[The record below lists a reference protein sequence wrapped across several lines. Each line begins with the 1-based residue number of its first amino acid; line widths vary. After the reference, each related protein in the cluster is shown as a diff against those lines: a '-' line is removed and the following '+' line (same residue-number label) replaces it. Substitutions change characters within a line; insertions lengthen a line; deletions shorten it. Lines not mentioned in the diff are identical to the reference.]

1 MSHYMYNYCMPPSL
15 KYHALYELAFTVAAQ
30 YCILHHNH
38 KDGERI
44 SPDGTAFAQTR
55 MTHLNLLR
63 LFKLPV
69 WRQML

>member
-1 MSHYMYNYCMPPSL
+1 M
-15 KYHALYELAFTVAAQ
+15 
-30 YCILHHNH
+30 
-38 KDGERI
+38 

-69 WRQML
+69 WRRMLWLHFWKLHWVYLLFMLDDPALFVNMEETDAQYQELMQL